1 MEARTNDSTFSGI
14 GSIQII
20 SERGATIRELYDLD
34 EAEISL
40 GRLGQHERRSYVE
53 KKWLTPPEDDE
64 EEDEECV
71 GVMRY
76 KITLSAE
83 DRQKLASNG
92 LAHYEFGWI
101 SDRGRLVSDP
111 YVICKEV

>member
-1 MEARTNDSTFSGI
+1 
-14 GSIQII
+14 
-20 SERGATIRELYDLD
+20 
-34 EAEISL
+34 L

-53 KKWLTPPEDDE
+53 KKWLAEPPPEDDE

-92 LAHYEFGWI
+92 LALYEFGWI